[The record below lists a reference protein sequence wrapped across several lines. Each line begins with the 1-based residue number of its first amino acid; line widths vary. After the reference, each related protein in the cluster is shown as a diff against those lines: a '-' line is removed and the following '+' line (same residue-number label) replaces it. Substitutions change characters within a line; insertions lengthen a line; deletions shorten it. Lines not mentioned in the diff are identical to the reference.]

1 MSDEAKNR
9 VQRNKRLIFDAEAYV
24 QFNTA
29 QIQATR
35 SRVEENITDAMQA
48 YTIAASGNRELIMRS
63 AEDVYRNRVFMLE
76 TLQPTSEAEEVFQR
90 SMINRTRIE
99 MLDNRSK
106 MNREMLKASE
116 DLLEAIKALKQV
128 GKSFLDICEKM
139 TEHVDEVADD
149 NAKLFDGELVAKM
162 HEASAVSNE
171 SRVLE
176 NYDMVN
182 LIRDNAVGNRKTITA
197 LADASSEFSDALG
210 ELQEEANNQRDTMI
224 SLREKIDANQRRV
237 ADELF
242 KL

>member
-35 SRVEENITDAMQA
+35 SRVEENITDVMQA
-48 YTIAASGNRELIMRS
+48 YTIAAAGNRELIMRS

-76 TLQPTSEAEEVFQR
+76 NLKPTSETEEIFQR
-90 SMINRTRIE
+90 SMINRTRID
-99 MLDNRSK
+99 MLDDRSK

-116 DLLEAIKALKQV
+116 DLLQAIKGVQQV
-128 GKSFLDICEKM
+128 AKAFLDICEKM
-139 TEHVDEVADD
+139 TEHVDEVADE

-162 HEASAVSNE
+162 HAASAISNE

-182 LIRDNAVGNRKTITA
+182 MIRENAVGNRRTISA
-197 LADASSEFSDALG
+197 LNDASGELSDALG
-210 ELQEEANNQRDTMI
+210 DLQEEANNQRDTMI
-224 SLREKIDANQRRV
+224 ALREKIDANQRRV

>member
-63 AEDVYRNRVFMLE
+63 AEDVYRNRVFMIENLK
-76 TLQPTSEAEEVFQR
+76 PTSEVEEIFQR

-162 HEASAVSNE
+162 HEASTVSNE
-171 SRVLE
+171 SRVSE

-182 LIRDNAVGNRKTITA
+182 LIRDNAVGNRKTITS
-197 LADASSEFSDALG
+197 LTDASAELSDALG

-224 SLREKIDANQRRV
+224 SLREKIDANQHRV